1 MQHISAPE
9 ASVDPDPRG
18 LAETLFDRAA
28 RDPDRP
34 MLSIPDSGGWRDI
47 SAART
52 RDWVA
57 SAAKG
62 LMACGVTEGQRVAL
76 LSGNRYEWTVLDY
89 AVWAAGAVSVPIY
102 PSSSAEQI
110 AMILR
115 DSGAVA
121 CFVDDETRAATVR
134 DLQDQLPDLGRVW
147 TIDRGALD
155 ELDGAGAGVTD
166 AELAQRRSGVA
177 SGEPATI
184 VYTSG
189 TTGTPKG
196 CVLTHAN
203 FRAEVDSVVQEL
215 SVLFRPQPDG
225 STPSTLLF
233 LPLAHV
239 FGRMVQIGVVQAGAK
254 LGHTGSVRSL
264 IADLA
269 TFRPSFLLAVP
280 YVVEKVH
287 SSARNRTSGL
297 RRRIFDRA
305 EAVAVAYSRSLDRSG
320 PRPWLRAARAVF
332 EPLVY
337 RQLRNALG
345 GRCGS
350 IISGGGALDERLLH
364 FYRGVGLDV
373 YEGYGL
379 TETTAAV
386 VANVPGRVRPGTIGT
401 PLPGAAVRIADDGE
415 ILVSGPHVFDRYW
428 NRPEATEAAFTD
440 GWFATGDLGELDSEG
455 YIRVTGRKKEILVTA
470 GGKNVTPA
478 PIEERVCVDPL
489 VDQCMLVGDGKPFV
503 AALVSLAP
511 EEFSAWKRE
520 NGYPEEYGVAD
531 LATDPRLRAA
541 VQRAVD
547 DANTTVSRAEAIRE
561 FTLIDPGFSVAEETL
576 TPTLK
581 LRRTRIL
588 ERYADEIAGM
598 YERR

>member
-1 MQHISAPE
+1 ME
-9 ASVDPDPRG
+9 PDPRG
-18 LAETLFDRAA
+18 LAETLFDRAV

-34 MLSIPDSGGWRDI
+34 MLSIPDAGGWRDI

-52 RDWVA
+52 RDWVV

-62 LMACGVTEGQRVAL
+62 LMACGVGRGQRVAL

-89 AVWAAGAVSVPIY
+89 AIWAAGAVSVPIY
-102 PSSSAEQI
+102 PSASAEQM
-110 AMILR
+110 AMILK

-121 CFVDDETRAATVR
+121 CFVDDEAHGATVR
-134 DLQDQLPDLGRVW
+134 DLQVQLPDLLQVW
-147 TIDRGALD
+147 IIDRGILE
-155 ELDGAGAGVTD
+155 ELDSAGAGVTD
-166 AELAQRRSGVA
+166 AELAQRRSSVA
-177 SGEPATI
+177 ASEPATI

-225 STPSTLLF
+225 ATPSTLLF

-239 FGRMVQIGVVQAGAK
+239 FGRMVQLGVVQAGAK
-254 LGHTGSVRSL
+254 LGHTDSVRSL

-297 RRRIFDRA
+297 RRTIFDRA
-305 EAVAVAYSRSLDRSG
+305 EAVAVAYSRSLDRNG
-320 PRPWLRAARAVF
+320 PGVGLRAARAVF

-345 GRCGS
+345 GRCNS

-386 VANVPGRVRPGTIGT
+386 VANVPGRVRAGTIGS

-415 ILVSGPHVFDRYW
+415 ILVSGPQVFSRYW
-428 NRPEATEAAFTD
+428 NRPDATEAAFVD
-440 GWFATGDLGELDSEG
+440 GWFATGDLGELDAEG

-470 GGKNVTPA
+470 GGKNVTPV
-478 PIEERVCVDPL
+478 PVEERVCAHPL
-489 VDQCMLVGDGKPFV
+489 VEQCMLVGDGKPFIT
-503 AALVSLAP
+503 ALVSLAP
-511 EEFSAWKRE
+511 EEFLAWKRD
-520 NGYPEEYGVAD
+520 NGYPEECGVAD
-531 LATDPRLRAA
+531 LAAEPKLRAA
-541 VQRAVD
+541 VQLAVD

-561 FTLIDPGFSVAEETL
+561 FTLLDPGFSVAEETL

-581 LRRTRIL
+581 LRRPRIL
-588 ERYADEIAGM
+588 EQYAEEIARM
-598 YERR
+598 YGHR